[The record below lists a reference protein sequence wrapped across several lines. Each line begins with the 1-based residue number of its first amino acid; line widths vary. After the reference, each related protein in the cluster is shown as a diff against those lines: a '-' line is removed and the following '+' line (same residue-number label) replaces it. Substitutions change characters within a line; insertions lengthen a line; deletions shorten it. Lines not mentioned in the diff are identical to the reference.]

1 MIRSFFGKLENYK
14 LTEIVNIITTTSM
27 GRNRSYWAEWVD
39 YLFSDRKYGEK
50 LSSCLDFLQ
59 QVSINLGENTA
70 KDLVLHDNG
79 KAITRA
85 FLMCRNENIVRDA
98 LNCFSAE
105 NQSELAKCVLDNA
118 PELIIELFLGFEQE
132 TRRIDADKKI
142 MNGSAPRLRWMNILN
157 LVVAHADTT
166 QLSNLI
172 NAILTQHC
180 LDGRQ
185 ISIWSDCL
193 NTNITGIPFCAISDE
208 EVYKLLKCAVEKCS
222 EKTAKTLLLH
232 DNGKVAN
239 HPRFFVERQ

>member
-1 MIRSFFGKLENYK
+1 
-14 LTEIVNIITTTSM
+14 
-27 GRNRSYWAEWVD
+27 
-39 YLFSDRKYGEK
+39 
-50 LSSCLDFLQ
+50 
-59 QVSINLGENTA
+59 
-70 KDLVLHDNG
+70 
-79 KAITRA
+79 
-85 FLMCRNENIVRDA
+85 MCRNENIVRDA

-208 EVYKLLKCAVEKCS
+208 EVYKLLKCVVEKCS